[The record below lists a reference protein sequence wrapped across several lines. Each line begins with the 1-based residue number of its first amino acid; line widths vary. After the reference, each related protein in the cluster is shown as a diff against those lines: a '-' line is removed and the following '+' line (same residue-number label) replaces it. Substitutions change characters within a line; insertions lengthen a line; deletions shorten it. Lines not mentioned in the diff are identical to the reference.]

1 MNNNDDKNYAE
12 IQFVPQSGG
21 QPYPYPQ
28 TKLCKY
34 CRSEMDVRASVC
46 PFCRRKQTHT
56 LLTVLLIVAAV
67 FIGLPFCVGFLKGL
81 TGSVNKSSSQ
91 VSEINRSNNTA
102 PSPEPTQK
110 EVVYNRNGIVIY
122 YTGIEELSSR
132 YELKFL
138 IENNTDT
145 EYCVQ
150 ERNFSVNG
158 YMVSSSISAKT
169 APHKKNN
176 DSITIYKSSLEENN
190 ISNIKDIEFY
200 FHIFDWN
207 DWTSGYDTDIISITV
222 E

>member
-1 MNNNDDKNYAE
+1 MNDNNNMQYFE
-12 IQFVPQSGG
+12 QPPQ
-21 QPYPYPQ
+21 PPIYPQ
-28 TKLCKY
+28 TKLCKH

-46 PFCRRKQTHT
+46 PSCRRKQDHP
-56 LLTVLLIVAAV
+56 LLTVLLIAAAV
-67 FIGLPFCVGFLKGL
+67 FIGLPFCVGFVKGF
-81 TGSVNKSSSQ
+81 TGSTKKSSQ
-91 VSEINRSNNTA
+91 VSEVSRSDTVT
-102 PSPEPTQK
+102 PSSEQTQK
-110 EVVYNRNGIVIY
+110 TVVYNKNGIVIY

-158 YMVSSSISAKT
+158 YMVSGSISAKT

-176 DSITIYKSSLEENN
+176 DSITIYKSSLAENN
-190 ISNIKDIEFY
+190 ISDIKDIEFN

-207 DWTSGYDTDIISITV
+207 SWTSSFDSDTIKINV

>member
-1 MNNNDDKNYAE
+1 MNDNNDKNYAE
-12 IQFVPQSGG
+12 IQFEPQFG
-21 QPYPYPQ
+21 QPPQ

-46 PFCRRKQTHT
+46 PSCRRKQMHP
-56 LLTVLLIVAAV
+56 LLTVLLIAAAV
-67 FIGLPFCVGFLKGL
+67 FIGLPFCVGVIKGF
-81 TGSVNKSSSQ
+81 TNSAKKSSQ
-91 VSEINRSNNTA
+91 VSEVSHSDTVT
-102 PSPEPTQK
+102 PSSEQTQK
-110 EVVYNRNGIVIY
+110 TVVYDKNGIVIY

-150 ERNFSVNG
+150 ERNLSVNG
-158 YMVSSSISAKT
+158 YMVSGSISAKT

-176 DSITIYKSSLEENN
+176 DRITIFKSSLEKNN
-190 ISNIKDIEFY
+190 ISDIKDIEFN

-207 DWTSGYDTDIISITV
+207 DWTSGFDSDTITINV

>member
-1 MNNNDDKNYAE
+1 MNNDNSDKNYAE
-12 IQFVPQSGG
+12 IQFEPQFG
-21 QPYPYPQ
+21 QPPQ

-34 CRSEMDVRASVC
+34 CCSEMDVRASVC
-46 PFCRRKQTHT
+46 PSCRRKQSHP
-56 LLTVLLIVAAV
+56 LLTALLIATAV
-67 FIGLPFCVGFLKGL
+67 FIGLPFCVGFVKGF
-81 TGSVNKSSSQ
+81 TGSTKKSSQ
-91 VSEINRSNNTA
+91 VSEVSRSDTVT
-102 PSPEPTQK
+102 PSSEQTQK
-110 EVVYNRNGIVIY
+110 TVVYNKNGILIY

-138 IENNTDT
+138 IENNTDI

-176 DSITIYKSSLEENN
+176 DRITIFKSSLEKNN
-190 ISNIKDIEFY
+190 ISDIKDIEFN

-207 DWTSGYDTDIISITV
+207 DWTSGFDSDTIKINV
-222 E
+222 EQ